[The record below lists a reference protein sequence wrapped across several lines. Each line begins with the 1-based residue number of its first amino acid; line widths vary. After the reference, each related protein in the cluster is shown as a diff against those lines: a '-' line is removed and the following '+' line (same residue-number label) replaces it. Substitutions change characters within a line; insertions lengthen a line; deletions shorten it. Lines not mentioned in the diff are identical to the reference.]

1 MPLPPKV
8 AEEREAFVKQ
18 VVEDIRA
25 GHPLF
30 WDSGNYGKP
39 QRNLIADMAG
49 KDVKYHG
56 INDMIL
62 TYISEKRG
70 YTDNRWATFKQIQ
83 SLQKEGVPFK
93 DQPHL
98 KKGAKG
104 VPIEYWQFTAIATEK
119 DPKTGKEQPI
129 LRPNPETGKE
139 EPLMKELSRPLVRR
153 YIVFNASQIENVPPA
168 HPFTI
173 DEKDRNDAMEAMLK
187 NSEAAIYCD
196 QANANYYNSRKDEIH
211 VMKKEDFKSL
221 GDFYATCAHEIAHS
235 TGAKDRLDRPGITEG
250 ARFGSEVYAKEELRA
265 EMASLFLSQEYGIQ
279 PDKAHYDNH
288 IAYLESWAQVLE
300 KDPNELFRA
309 ASDAAKITNYM
320 KSHMIEKDHEQAKD
334 RTTVQDCLE
343 EARNVSGKAIEKR
356 QQEEEAKRTPEER
369 FVKNLSVT
377 IDSLESVTDKQDR
390 FVLGGGHQSFRE
402 DTPARDMIEPLTTAD
417 CVKDLGGHFYKCGK
431 AYTGEAL
438 NKLMNDFIK
447 DDATRSYPNG
457 CETYPKKACVTI
469 KIGDKELKDTWE
481 LGNHPFP
488 LPKEKNG
495 TQLLLDRLADHPEG
509 KAILQDLSKEALE
522 AEVKDYPIPSF
533 LKNPELHKK
542 MIFCNTYACPEQ
554 EALPERTKEQGIAS
568 YESLKKGI
576 DPKQVAQDLG
586 YKTAPSSD
594 EILAEYEAQKAGR
607 DPGKTAPD
615 RSPENTWEQ
624 DESVDSL
631 LKKIEK
637 REKDRKYLSTLWDN
651 TTKERSRL
659 IEEKT
664 KFKGIRRTITVGGP
678 KKKTAVKSAG
688 QGKIPKSGR
697 HYVTKRRKDT
707 DKDKG
712 IGR

>member
-129 LRPNPETGKE
+129 MKPNPETGKE

-187 NSEAAIYCD
+187 NSEASIYCD

-250 ARFGSEVYAKEELRA
+250 ARFGSEAYAKEELRA

-279 PDKAHYDNH
+279 PDKTHYDNH

-309 ASDAAKITNYM
+309 ASDAAKITDYM
-320 KSHMIEKDHEQAKD
+320 KSHMIEKDHEQAKE
-334 RTTVQDCLE
+334 RTTIQDCLE
-343 EARNVSGKAIEKR
+343 EARNASGKAIEKR

-377 IDSLESVTDKQDR
+377 IDSIESVTDKQDR

-431 AYTGEAL
+431 AYTGENL

-457 CETYPKKACVTI
+457 CEEQPLKACVTI

-509 KAILQDLSKEALE
+509 KALLQDLSKEALE

-554 EALPERTKEQGIAS
+554 EALPERTKDQGIAS
-568 YESLKKGI
+568 YEALKKGI
-576 DPKQVAQDLG
+576 EPKQVAQDLD
-586 YKTAPSSD
+586 YKTALSSD
-594 EILAEYEAQKAGR
+594 EILAEYETQKAGR
-607 DPGKTAPD
+607 DPEKTAPD
-615 RSPENTWEQ
+615 RSPENIREQ

-637 REKDRKYLSTLWDN
+637 REKDREYLSTLWDN
-651 TTKERSRL
+651 TTKEQSRL

-688 QGKIPKSGR
+688 QGKSPKSGR

>member
-139 EPLMKELSRPLVRR
+139 EPLMKELSQPLVRR

-187 NSEAAIYCD
+187 NSEASIYCD

-250 ARFGSEVYAKEELRA
+250 ASFGSEAYAKEELRA

-309 ASDAAKITNYM
+309 ASDAAKITDYM

-343 EARNVSGKAIEKR
+343 EARNASGKAIEKR
-356 QQEEEAKRTPEER
+356 QQEEEAKLTPEKR
-369 FVKNLSVT
+369 FVKHLSVT
-377 IDSLESVTDKQDR
+377 IDSMESVTDKQDR
-390 FVLGGGHQSFRE
+390 FVLGGGHQSF
-402 DTPARDMIEPLTTAD
+402 
-417 CVKDLGGHFYKCGK
+417 
-431 AYTGEAL
+431 
-438 NKLMNDFIK
+438 
-447 DDATRSYPNG
+447 
-457 CETYPKKACVTI
+457 
-469 KIGDKELKDTWE
+469 
-481 LGNHPFP
+481 
-488 LPKEKNG
+488 
-495 TQLLLDRLADHPEG
+495 
-509 KAILQDLSKEALE
+509 
-522 AEVKDYPIPSF
+522 
-533 LKNPELHKK
+533 
-542 MIFCNTYACPEQ
+542 
-554 EALPERTKEQGIAS
+554 
-568 YESLKKGI
+568 
-576 DPKQVAQDLG
+576 
-586 YKTAPSSD
+586 
-594 EILAEYEAQKAGR
+594 
-607 DPGKTAPD
+607 
-615 RSPENTWEQ
+615 
-624 DESVDSL
+624 
-631 LKKIEK
+631 
-637 REKDRKYLSTLWDN
+637 
-651 TTKERSRL
+651 
-659 IEEKT
+659 
-664 KFKGIRRTITVGGP
+664 
-678 KKKTAVKSAG
+678 
-688 QGKIPKSGR
+688 
-697 HYVTKRRKDT
+697 
-707 DKDKG
+707 
-712 IGR
+712 

>member
-129 LRPNPETGKE
+129 MKPNPETGKE

-187 NSEAAIYCD
+187 NSEASIYCD

-250 ARFGSEVYAKEELRA
+250 ARFGSEAYAKEELRA

-279 PDKAHYDNH
+279 PDKTHYDNH

-309 ASDAAKITNYM
+309 ASDAAKITDYM
-320 KSHMIEKDHEQAKD
+320 KSHMIEKDHEQAKE
-334 RTTVQDCLE
+334 RTTIQDCLE
-343 EARNVSGKAIEKR
+343 EARNASGKAIEKR

-377 IDSLESVTDKQDR
+377 IDSIESVTDKQDR

-431 AYTGEAL
+431 AYTGENL

-457 CETYPKKACVTI
+457 CEEQPLKACVTI

-509 KAILQDLSKEALE
+509 KALLQDLSKEALE

-554 EALPERTKEQGIAS
+554 EALPERTKDQGIAS
-568 YESLKKGI
+568 YEALKKGI
-576 DPKQVAQDLG
+576 EPKQVAQDLG
-586 YKTAPSSD
+586 YKTALSSD
-594 EILAEYEAQKAGR
+594 GILAEYETQKAGR
-607 DPGKTAPD
+607 DPEKTAPD
-615 RSPENTWEQ
+615 RSPENIREQ

-637 REKDRKYLSTLWDN
+637 REKDREYLSTLWDN
-651 TTKERSRL
+651 TTKEQSRL

-688 QGKIPKSGR
+688 QGKSPKSGR